1 MKRKFPHTYVI
12 IFYIILCAAILT
24 WIVPGGSY
32 QRETVT
38 PPGGA
43 SREVIVSG
51 SFDYQENNPQTWQVF
66 SALYEGFVDKAYIVV
81 FILIVGGAFWIMN
94 HSGAMHLGIKTFLR
108 FIRTFEKRGLFRFV
122 SVEAF
127 TVAMVMLLFSVFGA
141 TFGMSE
147 ETIAFVIIFVP
158 LAISMGY
165 DSIVGVSMCF
175 VAAAMGFA
183 GAVLNPFTIGIAQ
196 GLSGIPL
203 FSGMGYRLF
212 CWAVI
217 NTVGIA
223 FVMAYANKL
232 KKKKIS
238 SPMHGEDVLWRK
250 EGEAFGNTAESR
262 GKKPAMAAWIV
273 YGLVSSLLLYLSVK
287 APMVSLAVGASKI
300 SFPVYPFLTFVSVFG
315 GLFFLRKRVHYY
327 VLLLLAITIFML
339 VTGVMAYQ
347 WYIREITALFFAMG
361 LLSGIAMNYSPNRI
375 TRLFLDGVKDI
386 IPAALVVGL
395 AGGILFVL
403 ENGNIMDT
411 ILHALSESMRGTSK
425 YASVAMMYSM
435 QTLIN
440 IFIPSGSAQAALTIP
455 IMSQFADLME
465 ISRQMAVL
473 VFQFGDGFTNMVT
486 PTSGVLIGVLG
497 MAKIPYEKWFKWV
510 LPLIILLVITGF
522 LLFIPPLVMNVS
534 GF

>member
-12 IFYIILCAAILT
+12 IFYIILFAAMLT

-32 QRETVT
+32 QRETVS
-38 PPGGA
+38 PPGGP

-51 SFDYQENNPQTWQVF
+51 SFEYQENNPQSWQVF
-66 SALYEGFVDKAYIVV
+66 SALYEGFVDKAFIVV

-94 HSGAMHLGIKTFLR
+94 HSGAMHLGIQTFLG
-108 FIRTFEKRGLFRFV
+108 FIRKFENRGLFRFI

-127 TVAMVMLLFSVFGA
+127 TVAMVMLLFSIFGA

-223 FVMAYANKL
+223 FVMVYANKL
-232 KKKKIS
+232 KKKQVT
-238 SPMHGEDVLWRK
+238 SPVQEEDRFWREHD
-250 EGEAFGNTAESR
+250 EGPGSEAKARGN
-262 GKKPAMAAWIV
+262 KPTLSTWIV
-273 YGLVSSLLLYLSVK
+273 YTLVSALLVFLSVK
-287 APMVSLAVGASKI
+287 DPLLGMSVGGSTI
-300 SFPVYPFLTFVSVFG
+300 SFPVYPLLAFVSIFG
-315 GLFFLRKRVHYY
+315 GFYLSRKRVHYY

-395 AGGILFVL
+395 AGGILFIL

-411 ILHALSESMRGTSK
+411 ILYSLSESMSGTSR
-425 YASVAMMYSM
+425 YASIAMMYLM
-435 QTLIN
+435 QTMIN

-455 IMSQFADLME
+455 IMSQFADLMG

-473 VFQFGDGFTNMVT
+473 VFQFGDGFTNMIT

-497 MAKIPYEKWFKWV
+497 MAKIPYEKWFKWA

-522 LLFIPPLVMNVS
+522 LLFVPPMVMKVS